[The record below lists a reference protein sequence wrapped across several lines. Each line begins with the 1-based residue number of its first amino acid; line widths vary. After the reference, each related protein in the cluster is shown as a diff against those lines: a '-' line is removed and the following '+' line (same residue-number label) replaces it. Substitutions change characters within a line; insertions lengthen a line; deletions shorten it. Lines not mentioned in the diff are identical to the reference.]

1 MLQEEK
7 LYTKYT
13 KMKDIAV
20 SHGLSNIVVLL
31 IIED

>member
-13 KMKDIAV
+13 KMKDIA
-20 SHGLSNIVVLL
+20 GLTGVIKYCSFT
-31 IIED
+31 DH